1 MLKVKLRHYTFDIDE
16 VYTILT
22 EHHIDILNSN
32 CWQDTTTCLI
42 EDRQTLQNIL
52 NVLNK
57 HTCGVSILYAKPTL
71 QTLLRSIFK

>member
-1 MLKVKLRHYTFDIDE
+1 MLKVKLRHYVLDIDK

-22 EHHIDILNSN
+22 EHNIDILNSN
-32 CWQDTTTCLI
+32 CWRDTTTCLI

-57 HTCGVSILYAKPTL
+57 HTSGVSILSARPTL
-71 QTLLRSIFK
+71 STLLRSIFK